1 MTDLRQVDPRLYDM
15 AVDFLMAH
23 LEAEALPDREL
34 EQLARRATLAM
45 QQAIEAELV
54 AMRKELQA

>member
-1 MTDLRQVDPRLYDM
+1 VTDFPNLDSRLFDM

-23 LEAEALPDREL
+23 LEAESLPDREL

-45 QQAIEAELV
+45 QAAIEQELV